1 MAGISPC
8 CTGGVNPLLLQ
19 GKLSISARIKVVDRL
34 ESMSVLVKAVEAG
47 SLSAAARALGLTLPA
62 ASRKLAALEE
72 HLGAR
77 LLTRTS
83 RRLSPTEEGLIFY
96 EKARQI
102 LGEVEEAEAAL
113 STRRTEVSGRLSIS
127 APTLIGR
134 LRLAPLLPGFLAAHS
149 GVSVDLTLVDRY
161 VNLSEEGIDLAIR
174 VGLLPDSDLIARR
187 LGEVRRVVC
196 ATPAYLARRGTPQTP
211 DDLAG
216 HDCLVFADAR
226 DDAEWRFEQSGGTH
240 RIPIPG
246 RLRTNSLDAVVSAAL
261 GGAGLARVPDWQ
273 VRGHIADGRLVRVL
287 EAYERPA
294 VPIHVIFGHRRLL
307 APRVRAFVDYLVE
320 RWA

>member
-1 MAGISPC
+1 
-8 CTGGVNPLLLQ
+8 
-19 GKLSISARIKVVDRL
+19 
-34 ESMSVLVKAVEAG
+34 MSVLVKAVDTG

-83 RRLSPTEEGLIFY
+83 RRLAPTEEGLIFC

-102 LGEVEEAEAAL
+102 LAEVEEAEAAL
-113 STRRTEVSGRLSIS
+113 SLSRTEVSGRLSIS

-134 LRLAPLLPGFLAAHS
+134 LRVSPLLPEFLALHPA
-149 GVSVDLTLVDRY
+149 VSVDLTLVDRY
-161 VNLSEEGIDLAIR
+161 VNLAEEGLDLAIR
-174 VGLLPDSDLIARR
+174 VGELPDSDLIARR
-187 LGEVRRVVC
+187 LGDVSRVVC
-196 ATPAYLARRGTPQTP
+196 ATPDYLARRGTPQTP
-211 DDLAG
+211 DELAA

-226 DDAEWRFEQSGGTH
+226 DDAEWRFEQSGGT
-240 RIPIPG
+240 RRMPIPG

-261 GGAGLARVPDWQ
+261 GGAGIARVPGWQ
-273 VRGHIADGRLVRVL
+273 VAGYIAEGRLVRIL
-287 EAYERPA
+287 EGFERPA
-294 VPIHVIFGHRRLL
+294 VPIHAVYGHRRLL
-307 APRVRAFVDYLVE
+307 APRVRAFVDFLVA

>member
-1 MAGISPC
+1 M
-8 CTGGVNPLLLQ
+8 
-19 GKLSISARIKVVDRL
+19 VDRL
-34 ESMSVLVKAVEAG
+34 QSMSVLVKAVDTG

-83 RRLSPTEEGLIFY
+83 RRLAPTEEGLIFC

-102 LGEVEEAEAAL
+102 LAEVEEAEAAL
-113 STRRTEVSGRLSIS
+113 SLSRTEVSGRLSIS

-134 LRLAPLLPGFLAAHS
+134 LRVSPLLPEFLASHPA
-149 GVSVDLTLVDRY
+149 VSIDLTLVDRY
-161 VNLSEEGIDLAIR
+161 VNLAEEGLDLAIR
-174 VGLLPDSDLIARR
+174 VGELPDSDLIARR
-187 LGEVRRVVC
+187 LGEVSRVVC
-196 ATPAYLARRGTPQTP
+196 ATPDYLARRGTPETP
-211 DDLAG
+211 DELAA

-226 DDAEWRFEQSGGTH
+226 DDAEWRFEQSGGT
-240 RIPIPG
+240 RRMPIPG

-261 GGAGLARVPDWQ
+261 GGAGIARVPGWQ
-273 VRGHIADGRLVRVL
+273 VAGYIAEGRLVRIL
-287 EAYERPA
+287 EGFERPA
-294 VPIHVIFGHRRLL
+294 VPIHAVYGHRRLL
-307 APRVRAFVDYLVE
+307 APRVRAFVDFLVA